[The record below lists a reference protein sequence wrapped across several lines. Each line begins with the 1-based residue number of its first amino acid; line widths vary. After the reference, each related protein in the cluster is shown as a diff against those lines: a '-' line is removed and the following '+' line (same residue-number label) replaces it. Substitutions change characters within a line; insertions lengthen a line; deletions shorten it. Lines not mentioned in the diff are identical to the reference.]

1 MLLEKLIALYSIS
14 DLFTQIQYF
23 EYGGMFLV
31 SFLAGIIIVIPI
43 PVLPILILTVI
54 SGEMNEYL
62 LALFAAGGSVS
73 AKIVIFCCSYYGR
86 NLLNVQS
93 RAKMLPLQNLINK
106 YGWLAVIITS
116 MTPIPDA
123 PVNIHLGLARYNF
136 CKFIFSAFISKLAL
150 YELTVLLLI
159 PISHSISFDSP
170 WILDRETLLLGL
182 FVVAIYIVLI
192 YYSTKIDWAK
202 LLTKWTAKE

>member
-1 MLLEKLIALYSIS
+1 MEKLIALYSIS
-14 DLFTQIQYF
+14 DLLSQAQYF

-31 SFLAGIIIVIPI
+31 SFLAGIITVIPI
-43 PVLPILILTVI
+43 PVLPILILTVLG
-54 SGEMNEYL
+54 GEMNEYL
-62 LALFAAGGSVS
+62 LALSAAGGSVS

-86 NLLNVQS
+86 NLLNAQS

-136 CKFIFSAFISKLAL
+136 WKFTSSAFISKLAL
-150 YELTVLLLI
+150 YELTVVLLI
-159 PISHSISFDSP
+159 PISHSFSLESP
-170 WILDRETLLLGL
+170 WILNRETLLLGL
-182 FVVAIYIVLI
+182 FVVVIYVGLI

-202 LLTKWTAKE
+202 LLTKWSRKE